1 MPSGLLIQFR
11 GLRGPGP
18 LLGHT
23 RRLRFM
29 DSLVENGQISP
40 SLLRTYIEY
49 QIQKQDLV
57 SVESRQQYLDEELEA
72 LLLRHKALAESKN
85 TVHVHVKELLNTLV
99 EKLEPSVM

>member
-1 MPSGLLIQFR
+1 MPGGLPLQFR
-11 GLRGPGP
+11 GLRRPGS

-57 SVESRQQYLDEELEA
+57 SLKIRQQYLDEELEA
-72 LLLRHKALAESKN
+72 LLLRQKVLADSKN
-85 TVHVHVKELLNTLV
+85 KVHVHVKELLDTLV
-99 EKLEPSVM
+99 